1 MQQQMAM
8 PAGAAAAA
16 VPPAAGITTEQIQ
29 KVRFASLT
37 LSLSLSISL
46 GFLEKMAP
54 LAIASAKDQIF
65 FVPGWTS
72 IEPFCSCLAFNQMG
86 GGGD

>member
-37 LSLSLSISL
+37 PSLSISL

-65 FVPGWTS
+65 FVPLS
-72 IEPFCSCLAFNQMG
+72 G
-86 GGGD
+86 GQVLSLFVLVLPLIKWGD

>member
-37 LSLSLSISL
+37 LSLSLY
-46 GFLEKMAP
+46 
-54 LAIASAKDQIF
+54 LARVSGKDGSF
-65 FVPGWTS
+65 
-72 IEPFCSCLAFNQMG
+72 
-86 GGGD
+86 GDCFGQRSDLFRARVDKY